1 MLNKSQITQRV
12 LELLPPEN
20 CIDFDHACHSWWMD
34 FRPQG
39 GMRLT
44 QAGFD
49 VLTTVGQFE
58 THCFSIPPAVPGW
71 HLITLNRKLDCPYFI
86 KSGKKPQLFVFGS
99 EQAMML
105 ALYGDLNKWLD
116 FLKRH

>member
-34 FRPQG
+34 FRRQG

-49 VLTTVGQFE
+49 VLTTVGEFE
-58 THCFSIPPAVPGW
+58 THCFDIPPAVPGW

-86 KSGKKPQLFVFGS
+86 KSGKKPKLFVFGS
-99 EQAMML
+99 KQAMML
-105 ALYGDLNKWLD
+105 ALYGDLNQWLA
-116 FLKRH
+116 FLDRQ